1 MHTSV
6 IALEVDQRLVHNTCP
21 DGVRMMDVRPPRR
34 LCMKTSCTST
44 GSGSLGR
51 QKLTGLSERISECA
65 AMTASTQHA
74 CTRRQHQIARLKFL
88 IRCKCSG
95 DGGASRVSLQ
105 RRVVGSDRV
114 DRRLLGGKG
123 LSVVSVFWRCVAFLL
138 SITRRSVPATETPPD
153 LAMSP
158 RRNMATS
165 QARTPNRT
173 RRETQC
179 MFATK
184 AEVPHTTPTP
194 RTNDEFRTAGCKRT
208 STQRAGSQ
216 KCGRRRLKAGGAPP

>member
-1 MHTSV
+1 MCGNDCKHTACMHQKAASDRTS
-6 IALEVDQRLVHNTCP
+6 
-21 DGVRMMDVRPPRR
+21 
-34 LCMKTSCTST
+34 
-44 GSGSLGR
+44 
-51 QKLTGLSERISECA
+51 
-65 AMTASTQHA
+65 
-74 CTRRQHQIARLKFL
+74 QIRET
-88 IRCKCSG
+88 CKCVG

-105 RRVVGSDRV
+105 HRVVGSDRV
-114 DRRLLGGKG
+114 DHCLLGGKG

-138 SITRRSVPATETPPD
+138 PITRRSGPATETPPD

-184 AEVPHTTPTP
+184 AEVPHTTSTS
-194 RTNDEFRTAGCKRT
+194 RTNDAFRTAGCKRT

-216 KCGRRRLKAGGAPP
+216 TSGRCRLKSWRGLRPERAGPPVPWRDPMRVEPPMYLDDASSSSQERGEHEHGHDGAQQLPIP